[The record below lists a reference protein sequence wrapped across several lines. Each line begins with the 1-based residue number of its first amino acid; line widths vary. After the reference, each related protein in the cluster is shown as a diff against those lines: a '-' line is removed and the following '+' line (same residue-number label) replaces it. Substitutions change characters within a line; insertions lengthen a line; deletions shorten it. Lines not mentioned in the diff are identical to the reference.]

1 MPRHPRIPA
10 LALIALLLLAAP
22 LLAACGGSKLADDP
36 SAVLA
41 EATLPPPGPN
51 ASKLSV
57 EFVPGD
63 AAPPQDGAA
72 TEEDPLGGLLG
83 GPIQLEATTEGDA
96 EAGVTG
102 DAKIT
107 AGPAN
112 IALAFRADKD
122 NTWLQVGDEWYE
134 LGQPLGIDFAGL
146 GGAIGPLSEVVV
158 DPKAT
163 AVEEIEGV
171 ECDRIDGRFNPAPGL
186 TEQLQGTGDGLG
198 LPLDLQGL
206 AEAQAEISVWVS
218 RDDGV
223 VRRIMVSTDG
233 AADQAAGGNVTIDL
247 TVVPAQA
254 VEVTAPQGAKPITDL
269 LVTLLGDQLGD
280 LGDLG
285 GQLGDLGDLG
295 GLLDGLGGGVTGEN
309 A

>member
-1 MPRHPRIPA
+1 MPRPPRIPV

-22 LLAACGGSKLADDP
+22 LVAACGGSKLADDP
-36 SAVLA
+36 QAILT

-57 EFVPGD
+57 EFTPGD
-63 AAPPQDGAA
+63 ATPADGAT
-72 TEEDPLGGLLG
+72 TEGDPLGGLLG
-83 GPIQLEATTEGDA
+83 GPIQIEATTEGDA

-112 IALAFRADKD
+112 IALAFRANQD
-122 NTWLQVGDEWYE
+122 NTWLQVGDAWYE

-146 GGAIGPLSEVVV
+146 GGAIGPLSEVVT

-186 TEQLQGTGDGLG
+186 TEQLQGAGDGLG

-218 RDDGV
+218 REDGV

-233 AADQAAGGNVTIDL
+233 AADQAAGGDVKIDL

-254 VEVTAPQGAKPITDL
+254 VEVTPPADAQPITDL
-269 LVTLLGDQLGD
+269 LITLLGDQLGD

-295 GLLDGLGGGVTGEN
+295 GLLDGLGGGAVTGEN

>member
-1 MPRHPRIPA
+1 MRWLEARRRPAGHPRR
-10 LALIALLLLAAP
+10 
-22 LLAACGGSKLADDP
+22 
-36 SAVLA
+36 
-41 EATLPPPGPN
+41 
-51 ASKLSV
+51 
-57 EFVPGD
+57 GD
-63 AAPPQDGAA
+63 AAAA
-72 TEEDPLGGLLG
+72 GPEHLEAGGRVHARRRRAAGRRHHGGRSARRLLG
-83 GPIQLEATTEGDA
+83 GPIQIEATTEGDA
-96 EAGVTG
+96 EAGVAG

-112 IALAFRADKD
+112 ITLAFRANQD
-122 NTWLQVGDEWYE
+122 NTWLQVGDAWYE

-146 GGAIGPLSEVVV
+146 GGAIGPLSEVVT

-186 TEQLQGTGDGLG
+186 TEQLQGAGDSLG

-218 RDDGV
+218 REDGV

-233 AADQAAGGNVTIDL
+233 AADQAAGGDVKIDL

-254 VEVTAPQGAKPITDL
+254 VEVTPPADAQPITDL
-269 LVTLLGDQLGD
+269 LITLLGDQLGG

-295 GLLDGLGGGVTGEN
+295 GLLDGLGGGAATGEN

>member
-1 MPRHPRIPA
+1 
-10 LALIALLLLAAP
+10 LALIALAILTVP
-22 LLAACGGSKLADDP
+22 VVAACGGSKLADDP
-36 SAVLA
+36 QAVLA

-51 ASKLSV
+51 ASKLVV
-57 EFVPGD
+57 EFAPGD
-63 AAPPQDGAA
+63 AAPADGAGA
-72 TEEDPLGGLLG
+72 QDDPLGGLLG
-83 GPIQLEATTEGDA
+83 GPIQIEATTEGDA

-112 IALAFRADKD
+112 IALAFRANRD
-122 NTWLQVGDEWYE
+122 NTWLQVGDQWYE

-146 GGAIGPLSEVVV
+146 GGAIGPLDEVVV

-163 AVEEIEGV
+163 AMEEIEGV

-186 TEQLQGTGDGLG
+186 TEQLQGAGDGSG
-198 LPLDLQGL
+198 LPLDLEGL
-206 AEAQAEISVWVS
+206 AGAQAVISVWVS
-218 RDDGV
+218 REDGV

-233 AADQAAGGNVTIDL
+233 AADQAAGGDVKIDL
-247 TVVPAQA
+247 TVVPAEA
-254 VEVTAPQGAKPITDL
+254 VEVTPPQGAQPITDL

-295 GLLDGLGGGVTGEN
+295 GLLDGLGGAVTGEN

>member
-1 MPRHPRIPA
+1 MPRPSRIPA
-10 LALIALLLLAAP
+10 LVLIALAILVAP
-22 LLAACGGSKLADDP
+22 VLAACGGSKLADDP
-36 SAVLA
+36 QAVLS

-51 ASKLSV
+51 ASKLVV
-57 EFVPGD
+57 EFTPGD
-63 AAPPQDGAA
+63 AAPQDGATA
-72 TEEDPLGGLLG
+72 QDDPLGGLLG
-83 GPIQLEATTEGDA
+83 GPIQIEATTEGDA

-112 IALAFRADKD
+112 IALAFRANKD
-122 NTWLQVGDEWYE
+122 NTWLQVGDQWYE

-186 TEQLQGTGDGLG
+186 TEQLQGAGDGLG

-206 AEAQAEISVWVS
+206 AEAQAEVSVWIS
-218 RDDGV
+218 REDGV
-223 VRRIMVSTDG
+223 VRRIMVSSDG
-233 AADQAAGGNVTIDL
+233 AADQAAGGDVKIDL

-295 GLLDGLGGGVTGEN
+295 GLLDGLGGGATGES

>member
-1 MPRHPRIPA
+1 MPRPSRIPA
-10 LALIALLLLAAP
+10 LALIALAILTASVV
-22 LLAACGGSKLADDP
+22 AACGGSKLADDP
-36 SAVLA
+36 QAVLA

-51 ASKLSV
+51 ASKLVV
-57 EFVPGD
+57 EFTPGD
-63 AAPPQDGAA
+63 AAPADGAGA
-72 TEEDPLGGLLG
+72 QDDPLGGLLG
-83 GPIQLEATTEGDA
+83 GPIQIEATTEGDA

-112 IALAFRADKD
+112 IALAFRANKD
-122 NTWLQVGDEWYE
+122 NTWLQVGDQWYE

-163 AVEEIEGV
+163 AMEEIEGV

-186 TEQLQGTGDGLG
+186 TEQLQGAGDGLG

-218 RDDGV
+218 REDGV

-233 AADQAAGGNVTIDL
+233 AADQAAGGDVKIDL
-247 TVVPAQA
+247 TVVPAEA
-254 VEVTAPQGAKPITDL
+254 VEVTPPQGAQPITDL
-269 LVTLLGDQLGD
+269 LITLLGDQ

-295 GLLDGLGGGVTGEN
+295 GLLDGLGGAVTGEN

>member
-1 MPRHPRIPA
+1 MPRPSRIPA
-10 LALIALLLLAAP
+10 LALIALAILAASV
-22 LLAACGGSKLADDP
+22 LAACGGSKLADDP
-36 SAVLA
+36 QAVLA

-51 ASKLSV
+51 ASKLLV
-57 EFVPGD
+57 EFTPGD
-63 AAPPQDGAA
+63 AAPQEGDAAQD
-72 TEEDPLGGLLG
+72 DPLGGLLG
-83 GPIQLEATTEGDA
+83 GPIQIEATTEGDA
-96 EAGVTG
+96 ATGVTG

-112 IALAFRADKD
+112 IALAFRANGD
-122 NTWLQVGDEWYE
+122 NTWLQVGDQWYE

-146 GGAIGPLSEVVV
+146 GGAIGPLDEVVV

-163 AVEEIEGV
+163 AVEEVEGV

-186 TEQLQGTGDGLG
+186 TDQLQGAGEGLG

-206 AEAQAEISVWVS
+206 AEAQAEVSVWIS
-218 RDDGV
+218 REDGV

-233 AADQAAGGNVTIDL
+233 AADQAAGGDVKIDL
-247 TVVPAQA
+247 TVVPAEA
-254 VEVTAPQGAKPITDL
+254 VEVTPPQGAQPITDL

-295 GLLDGLGGGVTGEN
+295 GLLDGLGGGATGES